1 MAEKH
6 DLGRKGEEL
15 AISHLSSLGYKI
27 LHTNWRFHH
36 LEIDI
41 VAQDGD
47 ELVIVEVKSRGSNS
61 YEHPLEAISNKKIS
75 FLVNA
80 ADAYITEYNIDAE
93 TRFDV
98 VSVVFFSKSHFKLEH
113 FKNAFY
119 PTIR

>member
-15 AISHLSSLGYKI
+15 AVAHLRSLGIEI

-36 LEIDI
+36 FEIDI
-41 VAQDGD
+41 VARDGN

-61 YEHPLEAISNKKIS
+61 YEHPLEAISNKKIR

-80 ADAYITEYNIDAE
+80 ADAYIAEHNIDQE

-98 VSVVFFSKSHFKLEH
+98 VSIIFFNRTNFKLEY

-119 PTIR
+119 PTIS

>member
-15 AISHLSSLGYKI
+15 AMAHLRSLGYEI
-27 LHTNWRFHH
+27 RDVNWRFHH
-36 LEIDI
+36 LELDI
-41 VAQDGD
+41 VARDGD

-61 YEHPLEAISNKKIS
+61 YEHPLEAMSNKKIR

-80 ADAYITEYNIDAE
+80 ADAYITEHSLDLE

-98 VSVVFFSKSHFKLEH
+98 VSVIFFSKTDFKLEH
-113 FKNAFY
+113 FKGAFY
-119 PTIR
+119 PTIS

>member
-15 AISHLSSLGYKI
+15 AIAHLRSLGYEI
-27 LHTNWRFHH
+27 RDVNWHFLH
-36 LEIDI
+36 LELDI
-41 VAQDGD
+41 VALDGD

-61 YEHPLEAISNKKIS
+61 YEHPLEAMSNKKIR

-80 ADAYITEYNIDAE
+80 ADAYITEHNIDLE

-98 VSVVFFSKSHFKLEH
+98 VSVIFFSKTNFKLEH

-119 PTIR
+119 PTIS

>member
-6 DLGRKGEEL
+6 ELGRKGEEL
-15 AISHLSSLGYKI
+15 AVTHLRSLGYKI
-27 LHTNWRFHH
+27 LYTNWRFHH

-61 YEHPLEAISNKKIS
+61 YEHPLEAMSNRKIS

-80 ADAYITEYNIDAE
+80 ADAFITEHDIEME

-98 VSVVFFSKSHFKLEH
+98 VSVIFFSKTDFKLEH

-119 PTIR
+119 PSIS

>member
-15 AISHLSSLGYKI
+15 AIAHLRSVGYEI

-41 VAQDGD
+41 VARDGD

-61 YEHPLEAISNKKIS
+61 YEHPLEAVSNKKIR

-80 ADAYITEYNIDAE
+80 ADAYITEHNIDME
-93 TRFDV
+93 TRFDI
-98 VSVVFFSKSHFKLEH
+98 VSVIFFSKNDFKLEH

-119 PTIR
+119 PTIS

>member
-1 MAEKH
+1 MAEKN

-15 AISHLSSLGYKI
+15 AVAHLRSLGYEI

-41 VAQDGD
+41 IARDGK
-47 ELVIVEVKSRGSNS
+47 ELVIAEVKSRGSNS
-61 YEHPLEAISNKKIS
+61 YEHPLEAISNRKIS
-75 FLVNA
+75 YLVNA
-80 ADAYITEYNIDAE
+80 AEAYITEYNIDME

-98 VSVVFFSKSHFKLEH
+98 VSVIFFSKNDFKLEY